1 MKNLILFIAI
11 LLLFTGCIT
20 QSKCDRKFPPEVMV
34 IRTDS
39 IIHTK
44 ETIYRDSLIYIHL
57 PGEKVKSTDTVY
69 VVNGLVYS
77 KKNYIFTSF
86 AESWAWVENGRL
98 YHELT
103 QKDTLVGQEVK
114 NAVRITWERAEK
126 FYNGKEVQVKTVRYI
141 PQWVWWCLG
150 VSVLAL
156 LNIVIKGITI
166 LKI

>member
-1 MKNLILFIAI
+1 MKNLILFIAV

-44 ETIYRDSLIYIHL
+44 ETIYRDTTITIII
-57 PGEKVKSTDTVY
+57 PGDTVRDSVQ
-69 VVNGLVYS
+69 VVNGQTLKPS
-77 KKNYIFTSF
+77 ILNTQF
-86 AESWAWVENGRL
+86 AESKAWVENGTL
-98 YHELT
+98 KHELR
-103 QKDTLVGQEVK
+103 QKDTVYKVK
-114 NAVRITWERAEK
+114 LNNAIRLTWERAEK
-126 FYNGKEVQVKTVRYI
+126 FYNSKEVQVKTVRYI

-156 LNIVIKGITI
+156 LNIVIKGISI
-166 LKI
+166 LKL